1 MDKLTNVDWIWEQR
15 FPVEKLTEEELKE
28 LNRIAEELCRVKL
41 LNIEEIGDISMSDE
55 RPTWVVY
62 VENFNQKRIEEYN
75 IFDHDL
81 FWDGCQIA
89 WVTAEDNA
97 TTVEEQM
104 EDFNE
109 RIMIEIR
116 YYFWG
121 KSQWEIELTTPIS
134 RDDFKNN
141 KIDVSDQIKLNE
153 KQFLTYLWNWFTER
167 KLENNG

>member
-1 MDKLTNVDWIWEQR
+1 MNKLVNVDWIWEQR
-15 FPVEKLTEEELKE
+15 IPIEKLTEEQLKE
-28 LNRIAEELCRVKL
+28 FNRIAEELCRVKL

-62 VENFNQKRIEEYN
+62 VENFNQKCIEEYN

-89 WVTAEDNA
+89 WVIAEDNA
-97 TTVEEQM
+97 TTVEEQI

>member
-1 MDKLTNVDWIWEQR
+1 
-15 FPVEKLTEEELKE
+15 
-28 LNRIAEELCRVKL
+28 
-41 LNIEEIGDISMSDE
+41 MSNE

-62 VENFNQKRIEEYN
+62 VENFNYKCIEEYN
-75 IFDHDL
+75 IFDYDF
-81 FWDGCQIA
+81 FWDDCQVA
-89 WVTAEDNA
+89 WITAEDNA
-97 TTVEEQM
+97 TTVEEQI

-153 KQFLTYLWNWFTER
+153 KQFLTYLWNWFKER
-167 KLENNG
+167 ELKKNG